1 VDEDPKG
8 IEVSEGCDGFGS
20 CETHHVGI
28 RPEEDRGGATGTVGE
43 GKGGS
48 EEGGLG
54 PKKSRAFN

>member
-1 VDEDPKG
+1 MG
-8 IEVSEGCDGFGS
+8 EGPEWNAASDGLGTCKTS
-20 CETHHVGI
+20 HVGMS
-28 RPEEDRGGATGTVGE
+28 PQEDRGGAAGTVGE